1 LNPEHNSKEVIAVKI
16 IILVLALTL
25 CACSSSSKRPVA
37 EAAPAAVLPSPESTP
52 IQLTAAPD
60 PKPFEVQEA
69 VKRVF
74 KDAAV
79 VATNHN
85 PSYLSGDFNGDGS
98 QDLAVILKPV
108 KLDLMNQ
115 ELPPWLVRQPRTNRA
130 DRTRLRIEKD
140 ETILAVI
147 HGFGPNHW
155 RDPEA
160 TQTFVLKDVVG
171 DNLKVQSPKDFVTAN
186 SGRKL
191 PRPQGDLIGETVEGN
206 SGYLYYAQATYS
218 WYDPKTFDGSQ
229 TAPGVFHKPRTM
241 K

>member
-1 LNPEHNSKEVIAVKI
+1 MRTL
-16 IILVLALTL
+16 ILIVLAFTV
-25 CACSSSSKRPVA
+25 CACSSTSKR
-37 EAAPAAVLPSPESTP
+37 AAVEAPPATVMPSPESTP
-52 IQLTAAPD
+52 IQLTAAPA
-60 PKPFEVQEA
+60 PKQSEVQEA
-69 VKRVF
+69 VRRVF

-79 VATNHN
+79 VASNYN
-85 PSYLSGDFNGDGS
+85 PNYLSGDFNGDGS

-108 KLDLMNQ
+108 KLDAMNQ
-115 ELPPWLVRQPRTNRA
+115 ELPPWLIRQPRA
-130 DRTRLRIEKD
+130 KKVDRTQLHIEKD

-171 DNLKVQSPKDFVTAN
+171 NGLKVESPKDFVTAN

-206 SGYLYYAQATYS
+206 AGYLYYAQATYS
-218 WYDPKTFDGSQ
+218 WYDPKTFDDSQ